1 MSVKYKSQ
9 IPDFGNGSIDSF
21 FRHGAYSLKTYNFA
35 LLNKSF
41 MTIKKSKIV
50 GLEQVVVRFAGDSG
64 DGMQLTGSL
73 FSDSTA
79 FAGNDFATFPD
90 YPAEIRAPQGT
101 VAGVSGFQ
109 IHFGRKTVYTSGDL
123 ADVLIAMNPASL
135 KANMKWIK
143 QGAIIILDIDAFTEK
158 GFEKAGYA
166 ADPTLDGSLDGY
178 NLIKAPISNLTK
190 EAVISLNLDNKS
202 VLKSKNMFAL
212 GIIMYMFNR
221 EIDLVSKYF
230 ESKFKANP
238 LVVEANKMV
247 LAAGFNYADTLE
259 VLGSTFKVE
268 PAPLEKGKYR
278 NITGNVAT
286 AWGLIAASER
296 SGREL
301 FLGSYPITPATE
313 ILQELAKHKDL
324 SVKAFQAEDEIA
336 GIVSAIGASF
346 TGSLAITTT
355 SGPGLSLKSEAIGLA
370 VMTELPLVIVD
381 VQRGGPSTGLP
392 TKSEQS
398 DLLQALFGRNGDAPV
413 IVIAAQSSVDCFY
426 SAYEAAKLSLEHM
439 TPTIL
444 LTDGSLANGSEVFKI
459 PCVADLPEII
469 PPLVKANDPN
479 YKPYRRDPEK
489 LNRFWAI
496 PGTDGLRHRIG
507 GLEKED
513 GSGNVSHDP
522 MNHQRMT
529 FFREEKVNRVAN
541 YIPEQVVYG
550 SDDAELLVVSWGGTY
565 GVMRTVVEKMQKQGK
580 SISLAHFRHIMPLPK
595 NTETIFSKGK
605 KIIVCEINNGQFV
618 KYLRM
623 SFPQFKYDKYNKI
636 QGLPFMVAELEEKF
650 NTLLNH

>member
-1 MSVKYKSQ
+1 
-9 IPDFGNGSIDSF
+9 
-21 FRHGAYSLKTYNFA
+21 
-35 LLNKSF
+35 

-135 KANMKWIK
+135 RANRKWIK
-143 QGAIIILDIDAFTEK
+143 EGAIIIVDYDTFTDK
-158 GFEKAGYA
+158 GIEKAGYTT
-166 ADPTLDGSLDGY
+166 DPCLDGSLDGF
-178 NLIKAPISNLTK
+178 NLIKAPISTLTK
-190 EAVISLNLDNKS
+190 DALVSLNLDNKS
-202 VLKSKNMFAL
+202 VLKSKNMFSL
-212 GIIMYMFNR
+212 GIVMYMFNR

-230 ESKFKANP
+230 ETKFKANP

-268 PAPLEKGKYR
+268 AAPLEKGKYR

-286 AWGLIAASER
+286 AWGLMAASER

-355 SGPGLSLKSEAIGLA
+355 SGPGLSLKGEAIGLA

-426 SAYEAAKLSLEHM
+426 SAFEAAKMSLEHM
-439 TPTIL
+439 TPAIL

-459 PCVADLPEII
+459 PRVSDLPKIN
-469 PPLVKANDPN
+469 PPIVQANDPN

-529 FFREEKVNRVAN
+529 LLREEKVMRVAN
-541 YIPEQVVYG
+541 YLPDQIIYG
-550 SDDAELLVVSWGGTY
+550 DENADLLVVSWGGTY

-580 SISLAHFRHIMPLPK
+580 SVSLAHFRYIMPLPK
-595 NTETIFSKGK
+595 NTEALLSKFK
-605 KIIVCEINNGQFV
+605 KIVVCELNNGQFV

-623 SFPQFKYDKYNKI
+623 SFPQYKCEQYNKI

-650 NTLLNH
+650 NALLKH